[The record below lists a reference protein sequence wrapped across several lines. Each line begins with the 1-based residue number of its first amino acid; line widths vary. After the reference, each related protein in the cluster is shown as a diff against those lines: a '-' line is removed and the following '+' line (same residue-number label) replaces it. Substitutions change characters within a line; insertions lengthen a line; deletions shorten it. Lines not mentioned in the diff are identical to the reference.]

1 MTSTTW
7 LKPAWGSPAMLC
19 LSLSVAAH
27 ALVLT
32 GLQPSGQHRPK
43 HGAPPGAPSMQV
55 RTMALGS
62 ATPPSTTHLTPTP
75 QTEAPTHASD
85 LTEPSHDEAEM
96 ATTDEP
102 QPTQASDPAQALDT
116 DASPLPPRPYAEYI
130 PRPQLSVA
138 PIPRVPILIA
148 PPEGDK
154 ELARRVV
161 VLSLYID
168 ESGHVRHIE
177 ADDNDMPPAYVQA
190 ARAAF
195 MAATFSPGQLEG
207 QQVKSRTRVE
217 VVFDNT
223 PLDSGH

>member
-19 LSLSVAAH
+19 VSLSVAAH

-43 HGAPPGAPSMQV
+43 NGAPPGSPSMQV
-55 RTMALGS
+55 RTMAWGS
-62 ATPPSTTHLTPTP
+62 AAPATHLTPTP
-75 QTEAPTHASD
+75 QPEAPAQEPD
-85 LTEPSHDEAEM
+85 LTEPPHDEADM

-102 QPTQASDPAQALDT
+102 PPDQSSDPAQALDT
-116 DASPLPPRPYAEYI
+116 DTSPLPPKPYAEYI

-154 ELARRVV
+154 EPARRVV

-195 MAATFSPGQLEG
+195 MTATFSPGQLEG

-223 PLDSGH
+223 PLDSAQ

>member
-1 MTSTTW
+1 
-7 LKPAWGSPAMLC
+7 MLC
-19 LSLSVAAH
+19 VSLSVAAH

-43 HGAPPGAPSMQV
+43 HGPSSAPSMQV
-55 RTMALGS
+55 RTMALRS
-62 ATPPSTTHLTPTP
+62 VTPPEHLTPTP
-75 QTEAPTHASD
+75 QAEAPTHVPD
-85 LTEPSHDEAEM
+85 LTAPSHDEAEM
-96 ATTDEP
+96 VTTDEP
-102 QPTQASDPAQALDT
+102 QPTRASDPAQALDT
-116 DASPLPPRPYAEYI
+116 DTSPLPPKPYAEYI

-154 ELARRVV
+154 EPARRVV

-168 ESGHVRHIE
+168 ESGNVRHIE

-195 MAATFSPGQLEG
+195 MAATFSPGQLDG

-223 PLDSGH
+223 PLDGAH